1 MPQGNDYFR
10 DTKEAMRMFIPVV
23 LNERNLQLQR
33 DRMAQHDKFQ
43 QENIAGQERKLQEDA
58 KRRVDEYTLRTLGGL
73 AEKFIAEGDTE
84 NLKKLAPHFQKY
96 GIDFSDLSA
105 INKPEK
111 GPANEWDAL
120 NRWSGGDPEKA
131 AALHRK
137 FHPDR
142 SDKSMN
148 ETELL
153 WSQSGRD
160 INKYAEL
167 KNLTNRQS
175 GGGGEKIPAEV
186 QVGLRVLQMKPTDTL
201 DPMMATFMDAIQGP
215 GSSQRFMEQQQKT
228 GRGDLTQLQA
238 LAAPIV
244 QKYLGQ
250 TAGGGAGMPAPGK
263 APAGEMKEMPPAAQ
277 HKGRTLVNKATGER
291 FKSDGTQWVPLTAS
305 NKKNAWSPNR

>member
-1 MPQGNDYFR
+1 
-10 DTKEAMRMFIPVV
+10 MFIPVV

-33 DRMAQHDKFQ
+33 DRMAQQDKLS
-43 QENIAGQERKLQEDA
+43 QENLAIQERKLQEDA
-58 KRRVDEYTLRTLGGL
+58 QRKVDEYTLRTLGGL

-84 NLKKLAPHFQKY
+84 NLKKLSPHFQKY
-96 GIDFSDLSA
+96 GIDFSGLSA
-105 INKPEK
+105 MNKPEK

-160 INKYAEL
+160 INKYVEL
-167 KNLTNRQS
+167 KKKASNQS
-175 GGGGEKIPAEV
+175 GGGEEKIPPEV
-186 QVGLRVLQMKPTDTL
+186 KLAFDIMKLKDTDQL
-201 DPMMATFMDAIQGP
+201 DPMMAMLMEQMQP
-215 GSSQRFMEQQQKT
+215 GSAQRFMEQQQKT
-228 GRGDLTQLQA
+228 GRGDLSPIRQLAGPMVQQY
-238 LAAPIV
+238 LQGKAAQP
-244 QKYLGQ
+244 
-250 TAGGGAGMPAPGK
+250 GGAESPK
-263 APAGEMKEMPPAAQ
+263 APAGEMREMPPAGQ